1 MKNIKFSILCFL
13 LTAFAFSSCLDE
25 IELSDSVDLE
35 DNIAIQGNLIK
46 GDPSKVDVFV
56 SRLSNLTGVNL
67 PKAVLDAEVFILDEN
82 GTELMLDNINSGF
95 YELEIPANDPFV
107 VDVNKTYQLKVQL
120 IDGKIYES
128 TFEMLLPVPKIT
140 SLGLNIVER
149 EVTNVVTGQVTL
161 QDNIEFTVNTPV
173 LPSGATTK
181 SQMIWEL
188 IGTFQ
193 ITDTPEMSCRPTS
206 NFPDPKTCY
215 ISEKI
220 NLDRVVTFD
229 GTKVSANE
237 ITNFPVYEGGI
248 NFRFTQGYYM
258 TFLQRSLTSGAHKYW
273 TSTNEMLQRS
283 GSLFEA
289 PAGKIESNF
298 KNINNPEEEVFGYFY
313 ASEQDTARI
322 FVDPTFVGN
331 PASSCPI
338 AFDPLSPPGHCC
350 NCLTLDN
357 SSGIKPLWWQ

>member
-1 MKNIKFSILCFL
+1 MKNINYSFLFILLLAFTFS
-13 LTAFAFSSCLDE
+13 ACLDE

-35 DNIAIQGNLIK
+35 ENIAIQGSLIM
-46 GDPSKVDVFV
+46 GAPSKVDVFV

-67 PKAVLDAEVFILDEN
+67 PKAILDAEVFILDEN
-82 GTELMLDNINSGF
+82 GTEYMLDNINSGF
-95 YELEIPANDPFV
+95 YELEIPASDPFV
-107 VDVNKTYQLKVQL
+107 VDVNKSYQLKVRL

-128 TFEMLLPVPKIT
+128 TFEVLLPVPKIS

-149 EVTNVVTGQVTL
+149 EVTNTVTGQVTL
-161 QDNIEFTVNTPV
+161 QDRLEFVVNTPV
-173 LPSGATTK
+173 ITSGAATK

-188 IGTFQ
+188 QGTYQ
-193 ITDTPEMSCRPTS
+193 VTDTPEASCRPTS
-206 NFPDPKTCY
+206 NFPDPKVCY
-215 ISEKI
+215 VTEKI
-220 NLDRVVTFD
+220 NLDKVVTFD
-229 GTKVSANE
+229 GTKVSSDE
-237 ITNFPVYEGGI
+237 LLDFPVYEGGI

-258 TFLQRSLTSGAHKYW
+258 TFLQRSLTLGAHKYW
-273 TSTNEMLQRS
+273 TTTNDMLQRS

-298 KNINNPEEEVFGYFY
+298 KNTSNPEEEVFGYFY

-322 FVDPTFVGN
+322 FVEPSFVGN

-338 AFDPLSPPGHCC
+338 EFDPLSPPSHCC

-357 SSGIKPLWWQ
+357 SSGVRPDWW